1 MEFSQPDRLFSVWE
15 YSVTHRT
22 LLLRSDTSLSLE
34 AGPRIEVSAGHVEVM
49 FLRSTMRGLTI
60 RKVSSAD
67 EVEALAERYGI
78 TEHLDFMFLLESANG
93 QGLIVSGIPSWA
105 VADCP
110 VDAPSLF
117 SRVGEVDRYPGAV
130 MGRIE

>member
-1 MEFSQPDRLFSVWE
+1 MDFSQLDRLFKVWD
-15 YSVTHRT
+15 YSVTHRS
-22 LLLRSDTSLSLE
+22 LLLRSDAHLGFE

-67 EVEALAERYGI
+67 EAAAVAERYGI
-78 TEHLDFMFLLESANG
+78 TEHRDFMFLLESANG
-93 QGLIVSGIPSWA
+93 PGLIVSGNPSWA
-105 VADCP
+105 MADCP

-117 SRVGEVDRYPGAV
+117 SRAGEVDRYPGGV
-130 MGRIE
+130 MRQID